1 MDTKR
6 IVLPG
11 DQIEI
16 AQDRPR
22 NGVHKCGEQEFCSS
36 YFGIVQAGNGFV
48 DVVPF
53 YGRYVPRR
61 GDKVIGKVI
70 DIGPSMWT
78 IDINS
83 AYLTMLHS
91 NDSPW
96 RVSSGDLKRYLSLG
110 DYVYAKV
117 MTLNELKESWITLR
131 DVGLRKLEGG
141 HIISVPSPKV
151 PRIIGKGG
159 NMVNMIKDATS
170 TRIVLGQNG
179 LIWIDGTPENIMNAV
194 AAIKMVEREAHTNG
208 LTDRVEKFL
217 KELKGGN

>member
-6 IVLPG
+6 IVVPG
-11 DQIEI
+11 DIIEI
-16 AQDRPR
+16 TQDRPR
-22 NGVHKCGEQEFCSS
+22 NGIYKCSENAFCSS
-36 YFGIVQAGNGFV
+36 YFGVVQSGNGFV

-96 RVSSGDLKRYLSLG
+96 RVNSGELKKYLSMG

-117 MTLNELKESWITLR
+117 MTVNELKESWITLR

-179 LIWIDGTPENIMNAV
+179 LIWIDGSPENIMNAV
-194 AAIKMVEREAHTNG
+194 SAIRMVEREAHTNG
-208 LTDRVEKFL
+208 LTDRVENFL
-217 KELKGGN
+217 KGLKGGS

>member
-6 IVLPG
+6 IVVPG
-11 DQIEI
+11 DIIEI
-16 AQDRPR
+16 TQDRPR
-22 NGVHKCGEQEFCSS
+22 NGIFKCSENDFCSS
-36 YFGIVQAGNGFV
+36 YFGVVQSGNGFV

-96 RVSSGDLKRYLSLG
+96 RVNSGELKKYLSMW

-117 MTLNELKESWITLR
+117 MTVNELKESWITLR

-179 LIWIDGTPENIMNAV
+179 LIWIDGSPENIMNAV
-194 AAIKMVEREAHTNG
+194 SAIRMVEREAHTNG
-208 LTDRVEKFL
+208 LTDRVENFL
-217 KELKGGN
+217 KGLKGGS